1 MSDYKIVSTFNKVSH
16 LNGVICFATMEK
28 YLDKDAETL
37 EELVRLL
44 FLGIFSIG
52 LTCADPQG
60 STCVKKY
67 RLIRLF
73 ILTHCQYLYI
83 HSFTC

>member
-16 LNGVICFATMEK
+16 LNGVICLAKMEK

-44 FLGIFSIG
+44 LALLLRHFF
-52 LTCADPQG
+52 QG
-60 STCVKKY
+60 PHLCRSTGQH
-67 RLIRLF
+67 LL
-73 ILTHCQYLYI
+73 
-83 HSFTC
+83 S